1 MLFIHLKIAFQSAS
15 EFVCVCLSFGDCGW
29 RHVFSN
35 ALGLCSL
42 SFKFQKEDLEPRLLL
57 WGAAAS
63 FSLAVL
69 LPLRAGRGPRCTLFS
84 PNTLE
89 NLVRRFPKHH
99 LNL

>member
-15 EFVCVCLSFGDCGW
+15 EFVCVCLSLGDCGW

-69 LPLRAGRGPRCTLFS
+69 LPPRAGRGPRRTLFS
-84 PNTLE
+84 PNPLE
-89 NLVRRFPKHH
+89 NLARRFPKHH